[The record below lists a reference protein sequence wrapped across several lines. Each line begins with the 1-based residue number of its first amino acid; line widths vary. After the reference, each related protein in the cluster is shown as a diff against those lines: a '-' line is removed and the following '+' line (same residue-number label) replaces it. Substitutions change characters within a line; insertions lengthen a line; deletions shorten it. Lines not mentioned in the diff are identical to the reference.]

1 MKKKVAVGI
10 AVLVLAAGAGGGYYW
25 YYKNQD
31 HAAVSEDAVFVDSVG
46 MITGL
51 SNVSGR
57 LNRFIGVVEPQ
68 KTEKIEVASGLK
80 VKKNYVSVGDEVQV
94 GTKLF
99 EYDMDEA
106 QDSITQLEIDIE
118 NADITIESTKAQIG
132 QLEKERAKVSDNEK
146 LSYTTQIMTAENS
159 IKRTEYEKKSKQ
171 AEMENLKK
179 QIANSVVTS
188 PIQGVIKTISNPD
201 SSSTGGMDYTSD
213 SDSDSSAYMTIMA
226 TGDYRVKG
234 TVNEQNISQL
244 SEGDP
249 VIVHSRVD
257 ESIIWRGTISSI
269 DRENPQSSQNSA
281 YFYDSS
287 STSETTSSNY
297 TFYVDMDSSDGLML
311 GQHVFLVQDMGQED
325 EKDGMWLEDYYFI
338 SDEDGGITEYVWAVD
353 SKDRLEKRKVTVGDF
368 DEDTY
373 RYQILDGLTVDDY
386 LAFPSEEL
394 KEGMP
399 VTKNLEQFDGDIMMD
414 DNYYFDEGYMDDF
427 PEDDFSEYDFSE
439 DDYSEDEFSDGDFI
453 ELE

>member
-10 AVLVLAAGAGGGYYW
+10 AFLVLAAGAGGGYYW

-80 VKKNYVSVGDEVQV
+80 VKKNFVSVGDEVQV

-118 NADITIESTKAQIG
+118 NADITIESTKAQIE

-188 PIQGVIKTISNPD
+188 PLQGVVKTISNPD
-201 SSSTGGMDYTSD
+201 SSSTGGMDYS

-269 DRENPQSSQNSA
+269 DRENPKASQSSA

-287 STSETTSSNY
+287 DTSETTSSNY

-373 RYQILDGLTVDDY
+373 RYQVLDGLTVDDY

-427 PEDDFSEYDFSE
+427 SEDDFSEYDFSE
-439 DDYSEDEFSDGDFI
+439 DDYSEDDFSDGDFI

>member
-10 AVLVLAAGAGGGYYW
+10 AFLVLAAGSGGGYYW

-80 VKKNYVSVGDEVQV
+80 VKKNFVSVGDEVQV

-118 NADITIESTKAQIG
+118 NADITIESTKAQIE

-188 PIQGVIKTISNPD
+188 PLQGVVKTISNPD
-201 SSSTGGMDYTSD
+201 SSSTGGMDYS

-226 TGDYRVKG
+226 TGD
-234 TVNEQNISQL
+234 
-244 SEGDP
+244 
-249 VIVHSRVD
+249 
-257 ESIIWRGTISSI
+257 
-269 DRENPQSSQNSA
+269 
-281 YFYDSS
+281 
-287 STSETTSSNY
+287 
-297 TFYVDMDSSDGLML
+297 
-311 GQHVFLVQDMGQED
+311 
-325 EKDGMWLEDYYFI
+325 
-338 SDEDGGITEYVWAVD
+338 
-353 SKDRLEKRKVTVGDF
+353 
-368 DEDTY
+368 
-373 RYQILDGLTVDDY
+373 
-386 LAFPSEEL
+386 
-394 KEGMP
+394 
-399 VTKNLEQFDGDIMMD
+399 
-414 DNYYFDEGYMDDF
+414 
-427 PEDDFSEYDFSE
+427 
-439 DDYSEDEFSDGDFI
+439 
-453 ELE
+453 

>member
-10 AVLVLAAGAGGGYYW
+10 AFLVLAAGAGGGYYW

-80 VKKNYVSVGDEVQV
+80 VKKNFVSVGDEVQV

-118 NADITIESTKAQIG
+118 NADITIESTKAQIE

-188 PIQGVIKTISNPD
+188 PLQGVVKTISNPD
-201 SSSTGGMDYTSD
+201 SSSTGGMDYS

-257 ESIIWRGTISSI
+257 ESIIWKGTISSI
-269 DRENPQSSQNSA
+269 DRENPKASQSSA

-287 STSETTSSNY
+287 DTSETTSSNY

-427 PEDDFSEYDFSE
+427 SEDDFSEYDFSE

>member
-338 SDEDGGITEYVWAVD
+338 LDEDGGITEYVWAVD
-353 SKDRLEKRKVTVGDF
+353 SKDRLEKRKVTVGNF

>member
-1 MKKKVAVGI
+1 MKKKVVVGI
-10 AVLVLAAGAGGGYYW
+10 TLLVLAAGAGGGYW
-25 YYKNQD
+25 YYINQD
-31 HAAVSEDAVFVDSVG
+31 SEAVTEDAVFVDSVG

-51 SNVSGR
+51 TNAGGR
-57 LNRFIGVVEPQ
+57 LNQFVGVVEPQ
-68 KTEKIEVASGLK
+68 KTEKIEAASGLK

-99 EYDMDEA
+99 EYDTDEA

-118 NADITIESTKAQIG
+118 NADITIESTKAQIE
-132 QLEKERAKVSDNEK
+132 QLEKERDKVSDDEK

-171 AEMENLKK
+171 AEMEGLKK

-188 PIQGVIKTISNPD
+188 PIQGVVKTITSTDP
-201 SSSTGGMDYTSD
+201 SSTSGMDYSSD
-213 SDSDSSAYMTIMA
+213 TDSSAYMTIMA
-226 TGDYRVKG
+226 TGDYRIKG

-257 ESIIWRGTISSI
+257 ESIIWRGTITSI
-269 DRENPQSSQNSA
+269 DRENPKTNQSSS
-281 YFYDSS
+281 YYYDSS
-287 STSETTSSNY
+287 DTSETTSSNY

-311 GQHVFLVQDMGQED
+311 GQHVYLVLDMGQED

-338 SDEDGGITEYVWAVD
+338 TDENGMFTEYVWAAD
-353 SKDRLEKRKVTVGDF
+353 SKDRLEKRKVTLGDF
-368 DEDTY
+368 DEDSY

-386 LAFPSEEL
+386 IAFPTEDL

-399 VTKNLEQFDGDIMMD
+399 VTKNLEQLDSDLMMD
-414 DNYYFDEGYMDDF
+414 DNYYFGDDEYYDEGDYEEEYFD
-427 PEDDFSEYDFSE
+427 EYDFSE
-439 DDYSEDEFSDGDFI
+439 DDFAEDDFSDGDFI

>member
-10 AVLVLAAGAGGGYYW
+10 AFLVLAAGAGGGYYW

-68 KTEKIEVASGLK
+68 KTEKIELASGLK
-80 VKKNYVSVGDEVQV
+80 VKKNFVSVGDEVQV

-99 EYDMDEA
+99 EYDTDEA

-118 NADITIESTKAQIG
+118 NADITIESTKAQIE

-213 SDSDSSAYMTIMA
+213 SDSSAYMTIMA

-244 SEGDP
+244 SEGSP

-269 DRENPQSSQNSA
+269 DRENPQSSQNSS
-281 YFYDSS
+281 FYYGSSDS
-287 STSETTSSNY
+287 SETTSSNY
-297 TFYVDMDSSDGLML
+297 TFYVELDSSDGLML

-373 RYQILDGLTVDDY
+373 RYQVLDGLTVDDY

-414 DNYYFDEGYMDDF
+414 DNYYFDEGNMDG
-427 PEDDFSEYDFSE
+427 FSEYDVS
-439 DDYSEDEFSDGDFI
+439 DDDFSDGDFI

>member
-80 VKKNYVSVGDEVQV
+80 VKKNYVSVGDEGQV

-414 DNYYFDEGYMDDF
+414 DNYYFDEGNMDG
-427 PEDDFSEYDFSE
+427 FSEYDVS
-439 DDYSEDEFSDGDFI
+439 DDDFSDGDFI

>member
-31 HAAVSEDAVFVDSVG
+31 HATVSEDAVFVDSVG

-399 VTKNLEQFDGDIMMD
+399 VTKNLEQFDGDIMID
-414 DNYYFDEGYMDDF
+414 DNYYFDEGYMEDF

>member
-201 SSSTGGMDYTSD
+201 SSSTGGMDYT